1 MMQDTLDYV
10 LSNAEKGKPV
20 SVLETI
26 DKFVMETGKFLMNVG
41 PEKGKILQSSL
52 KKHNPK
58 TVLELGSFIGYS
70 AILIA
75 STIDDDA
82 ILYSVDSDQNSIEIS
97 QKMVDFAGLSN
108 KVNFINSKA
117 ETAIPTFKNIL
128 DFVFIDHVKKKYF
141 SDLILLEN
149 TNLLSSKSVV
159 FADNVG
165 LFADSMEDYF
175 NHVRNSGIY
184 NSENIGAHLEYRDNI
199 YDAVEISIM
208 K

>member
-26 DKFVMETGKFLMNVG
+26 DKFALETGKFLMNVG

-52 KKHNPK
+52 QKHNPK

-82 ILYSVDSDQNSIEIS
+82 MLYSVDPDQNSIEIS